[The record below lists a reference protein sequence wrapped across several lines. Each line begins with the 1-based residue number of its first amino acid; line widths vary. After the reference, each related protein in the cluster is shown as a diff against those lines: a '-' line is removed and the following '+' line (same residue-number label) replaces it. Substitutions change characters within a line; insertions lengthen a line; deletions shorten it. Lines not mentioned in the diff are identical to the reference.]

1 MAHFPLLCEI
11 TEWFKSHRSKWWW
24 LGDGK
29 HDSQFYPHYQ
39 YLMFHHVSIHFCH
52 WNGFPTVPPKIL
64 RQVTGKLHLFAELA
78 RPISRISGVGP
89 REGQSR
95 HSWSSHSVAAQGVMG
110 EQWLNQT
117 SGCRYNIYLRVY
129 DISIF
134 ITYNYIYAI
143 QRVYIYVCVCISLA
157 TYI

>member
-1 MAHFPLLCEI
+1 MKLRNGSKATDQNGDDWGMVSMTASFTHI
-11 TEWFKSHRSKWWW
+11 TSTSCFI
-24 LGDGK
+24 
-29 HDSQFYPHYQ
+29 
-39 YLMFHHVSIHFCH
+39 MFQSIFATEMVC
-52 WNGFPTVPPKIL
+52 FPTVPPKIL

-143 QRVYIYVCVCISLA
+143 QRVYIYIYMCVCISLA